1 MIEFTDKELI
11 LLYETGII
19 IADTREE
26 LVNNVYEAD
35 DLELYNDRLLE
46 EIEGTKKYEEIK
58 NQSFVDWFLSK
69 RDCYFEYDNIYF
81 TIPFNYMYSQEDFES
96 IIKKV
101 YEYKEINNDNDNF
114 FKIINKIVGEEIA
127 Y

>member
-46 EIEGTKKYEEIK
+46 EIEGTKEYEEIK

-81 TIPFNYMYSQEDFES
+81 TTPFNYMYRQEDFES

-101 YEYKEINNDNDNF
+101 YEYKKINNDNDDF
-114 FKIINKIVGEEIA
+114 FRIINKIVGEELA

>member
-1 MIEFTDKELI
+1 MIEFTDKELT
-11 LLYETGII
+11 LLYEAGII

-26 LVNNVYEAD
+26 LVSKVYEDD
-35 DLELYNDRLLE
+35 DLDLYNDRLLE
-46 EIEGTKKYEEIK
+46 EIEGTKEYEEIK

-69 RDCYFEYDNIYF
+69 RKCYFEYNNKYF
-81 TIPFNYMYSQEDFES
+81 TTPFNYMHRQEDFES

-101 YEYKEINNDNDNF
+101 YEYKKINNDNDDF
-114 FKIINKIVGEEIA
+114 FRIINKIVGEEIA

>member
-81 TIPFNYMYSQEDFES
+81 TTPFNYMYSQEDFES

-101 YEYKEINNDNDNF
+101 YEYKEINNDNDYF

>member
-1 MIEFTDKELI
+1 MIEFTDKELT
-11 LLYETGII
+11 LLYEAGII

-26 LVNNVYEAD
+26 LVSKVYEDD
-35 DLELYNDRLLE
+35 DLDLYNDRLLE
-46 EIEGTKKYEEIK
+46 EIEGTKEYEKIK

-81 TIPFNYMYSQEDFES
+81 TTPFNYMYSQEDFES

-101 YEYKEINNDNDNF
+101 YEYKKINNDNDEF
-114 FKIINKIVGEEIA
+114 FRIINKIVGEEIA